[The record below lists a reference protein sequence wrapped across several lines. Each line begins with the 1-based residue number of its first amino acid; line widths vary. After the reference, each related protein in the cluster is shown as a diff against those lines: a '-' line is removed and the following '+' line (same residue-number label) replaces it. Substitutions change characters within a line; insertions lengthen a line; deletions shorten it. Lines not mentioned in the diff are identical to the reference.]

1 MIPGHSNPAAD
12 FDDDDQTSFERRAPT
27 LVSLNFVRTALRRRL
42 LVCVMSAAL
51 GLLAAGTFMVA
62 FPPAHQAKAA
72 LVLTHDADV
81 DPSRAMATN
90 VSLLQTR
97 TVASRTIAGLGLA
110 VAPEDFLKSVTVE
123 AVSAELLSVT
133 LSAPDDAEAVR
144 RLDGLT
150 STYLQFRAEQLSLQ
164 SQILVDGMQERIAK
178 LQRDVEDL
186 SRRVEQLSAA
196 GNSSASKLSDTV
208 AQRAYL
214 QGRIETLQQA
224 VEDATL
230 RNSAVVS
237 SSRVLD
243 PPAAVPGLAKRTIAL
258 GMASGLIGGAALG
271 CGTVLFIAITSD
283 RLRRRA
289 DVASALGVPVPV
301 SVGRIATLRKGW
313 RWLPPL
319 RALDR
324 RRADGRQRFAHAIV
338 KELLLPQGR
347 GRVAV
352 AGIDNS
358 QEVGFAVAA
367 AAATI
372 AARYCS
378 ITVIDLTERLSRGL
392 RVTPSTPGSYD
403 LPTVLRPRGL
413 PALAHGAADLLAL
426 GHWDNGENTPL
437 PQLTDATLVLAELDP
452 AVGADHLT
460 AWADRVILVVTAG
473 RSSVEKVRTVADMIR
488 TAGLDLRFAVL
499 MHTERRD
506 DSSGTANVELP
517 EPVELS
523 DDHDGTDDSSETANV
538 ELPIPVQLRDDHDDA
553 ESIEKSEVR

>member
-1 MIPGHSNPAAD
+1 MIPGHWNPAAD
-12 FDDDDQTSFERRAPT
+12 FDDDDQASFERRAPT
-27 LVSLNFVRTALRRRL
+27 LVSLHFVRTALRRRL
-42 LVCVMSAAL
+42 LVCVLSAAL
-51 GLLAAGTFMVA
+51 GLLAAGAFMLA
-62 FPPAHQAKAA
+62 FPPAHEAKAS
-72 LVLTHDADV
+72 LVLTHDPAD
-81 DPSRAMATN
+81 DPTRAMATN

-97 TVASRTIAGLGLA
+97 TVASRTIARLGLA
-110 VAPEDFLKSVTVE
+110 VTPEDFLKSVKVE
-123 AVSAELLSVT
+123 PASSELLMLT
-133 LSAPDDAEAVR
+133 LTAPVDAEAVR
-144 RLDGLT
+144 RLGVLT

-164 SQILVDGMQERIAK
+164 SQILVDGMRERIAK
-178 LQRDVEDL
+178 FQRDVEDL

-196 GNSSASKLSDTV
+196 GNSSASKLSDTI
-208 AQRAYL
+208 AQRAYI

-230 RNSAVVS
+230 RNSAVVL

-243 PPAAVPGLAKRTIAL
+243 PPAAEPGLAKRTVAL
-258 GMASGLIGGAALG
+258 GLASGLIGGAALG

-289 DVASALGVPVPV
+289 DVASALGVAVPV
-301 SVGRIATLRKGW
+301 SVGRIAAIRKGW

-324 RRADGRQRFAHAIV
+324 RRADERQRLAHAIE

-352 AGIDNS
+352 AGIDNAD
-358 QEVGFAVAA
+358 EVGFAVAA
-367 AAATI
+367 AATAI
-372 AARYCS
+372 AARYGS

-392 RVTPSTPGSYD
+392 RVTPSTPGSSD
-403 LPTVLRPRGL
+403 SPTVLRPRGL
-413 PALAHGAADLLAL
+413 PALAHGASDLLAL

-437 PQLTDATLVLAELDP
+437 PPLTDATLVLADLDP

-473 RSSVEKVRTVADMIR
+473 RSSVEKVRTVGDLIR
-488 TAGLDLRFAVL
+488 AAGLDLRFAVL

-506 DSSGTANVELP
+506 DSSGIANVERPASVEPSADHDGADDSSGTANVER
-517 EPVELS
+517 
-523 DDHDGTDDSSETANV
+523 
-538 ELPIPVQLRDDHDDA
+538 PIPVQMMDDHDSA
-553 ESIEKSEVR
+553 ESTEKSEVR